1 MHRLALAAGA
11 GLGSW
16 QGGRRGREGPT
27 SCHTHPAEGLESIVP
42 AQSLRTWAVTCGCPR
57 PAGVGQPG
65 APLRTPRP
73 GGTARPGGPGREPS
87 GGSAGGCVYGG
98 GESESGY
105 AACSRPYAS
114 GLGKGTRED
123 SPSRGTAEKAAG
135 RRGARRSGPAR
146 WPPGAWQPRSVA
158 SPSARQRGAV
168 SVDAGLPGPPGASRG
183 LLGPPG
189 VSWGLLGSP
198 GVSESPGAAG
208 GGDREVGGGC
218 RRKLW
223 AGWACGRSDGA
234 GWNVNLPPLT
244 LRPATHLTQ
253 PTASQRVSA
262 SGGPAAAVG

>member
-1 MHRLALAAGA
+1 MAEARVNLDMRHALDRTRAASERELGRTPLVEELRRRRRADGVLGA
-11 GLGSW
+11 VGPL
-16 QGGRRGREGPT
+16 GGRQAHGN
-27 SCHTHPAEGLESIVP
+27 
-42 AQSLRTWAVTCGCPR
+42 
-57 PAGVGQPG
+57 
-65 APLRTPRP
+65 
-73 GGTARPGGPGREPS
+73 
-87 GGSAGGCVYGG
+87 
-98 GESESGY
+98 
-105 AACSRPYAS
+105 
-114 GLGKGTRED
+114 
-123 SPSRGTAEKAAG
+123 
-135 RRGARRSGPAR
+135 PAR
-146 WPPGAWQPRSVA
+146 WPRRALGSVA
-158 SPSARQRGAV
+158 RCRSMP
-168 SVDAGLPGPPGASRG
+168 ASRG